1 MALIKTYFS
10 HDINSLADPKIVIM
24 INLHGVISYAWWW
37 MLLEKLAEAPDY
49 KLPCNRFT
57 YLGLSIVMDIRPE
70 TLVFSKCLA
79 NESNCLAN
87 AKQKEANGSKCLAN
101 EAKVSN
107 EILLEN
113 FINSLINDCNLLETD
128 GEFFWSPGLLKRVTL
143 RESKNSEISEKRRQ
157 AGRLGGLAKK
167 NFAKQTEANAKQTE
181 ANAKQTEANAKQ
193 NLANLA
199 NNIKENNIKDIE
211 REIRAREDDDPISAF
226 DDPPVSKNKKV
237 YELYMKKVSEIS
249 PVIKERL
256 DDLVEVYGV
265 DSVVVAINTTHD
277 AGGNSIKYVETVAA
291 GNLKKEVNKANG
303 SNRRSGGNRKN
314 KAATD
319 GSEVDWS
326 KETGEWL

>member
-128 GEFFWSPGLLKRVTL
+128 GAYFWSPGLLKRVAL
-143 RESKNSEISEKRRQ
+143 WESKNSEISEKRRQ

-167 NFAKQTEANAKQTE
+167 NFAKQTEANAKQ
-181 ANAKQTEANAKQ
+181 NQ
-193 NLANLA
+193 ANLA

-211 REIRAREDDDPISAF
+211 REIRARADDDPISAF

-256 DDLVEVYGV
+256 DDLVEVYGM
-265 DSVVVAINTTHD
+265 DSVVVAINTTHE

-303 SNRRSGGNRKN
+303 TDRRSGGNRKT
-314 KAATD
+314 KQTTD

>member
-79 NESNCLAN
+79 NESKCLAN
-87 AKQKEANGSKCLAN
+87 AKQKEANESKCLAN

-167 NFAKQTEANAKQTE
+167 KF
-181 ANAKQTEANAKQ
+181 AKQTEANAKQ

-256 DDLVEVYGV
+256 DDLVEVYGM
-265 DSVVVAINTTHD
+265 DSVVVAINTTHE

-303 SNRRSGGNRKN
+303 SNRRGGGNRKN

>member
-49 KLPCNRFT
+49 KLPCNKFT

-79 NESNCLAN
+79 NESKCLAN
-87 AKQKEANGSKCLAN
+87 AKQTEANESKCLAN
-101 EAKVSN
+101 IAKVSN
-107 EILLEN
+107 EILLQK

-128 GEFFWSPGLLKRVTL
+128 GEYFWSPGLMKRATL

-167 NFAKQTEANAKQTE
+167 NFAKQTEANESKCL
-181 ANAKQTEANAKQ
+181 ANAKQ

-303 SNRRSGGNRKN
+303 TDRRGGSNR
-314 KAATD
+314 KAKQTTD

>member
-167 NFAKQTEANAKQTE
+167 KFAKQTE

-211 REIRAREDDDPISAF
+211 REIRAREEDDPISAF

-303 SNRRSGGNRKN
+303 SDRRSGGNRKN

>member
-79 NESNCLAN
+79 NAKQTEAN

-113 FINSLINDCNLLETD
+113 FINSLICDCNLLETD
-128 GEFFWSPGLLKRVTL
+128 GEYFWSPGLLKRVNL

-181 ANAKQTEANAKQ
+181 ANAKQ

-211 REIRAREDDDPISAF
+211 REIRARANDDLISVFEDEPR
-226 DDPPVSKNKKV
+226 PVSKNKKV

-303 SNRRSGGNRKN
+303 SDRRSGGNRKN

>member
-79 NESNCLAN
+79 NES
-87 AKQKEANGSKCLAN
+87 KCLAN

-107 EILLEN
+107 EILLEK
-113 FINSLINDCNLLETD
+113 FINSLICDCNLLETD
-128 GEFFWSPGLLKRVTL
+128 GAYFWSPGLLKRVTL

-167 NFAKQTEANAKQTE
+167 NFAKQTEANAKQ
-181 ANAKQTEANAKQ
+181 NQ
-193 NLANLA
+193 ANLA

-256 DDLVEVYGV
+256 DDLVEVYGM
-265 DSVVVAINTTHD
+265 DSVVVAINTTHE

-303 SNRRSGGNRKN
+303 SNRRGGGNRKN

>member
-79 NESNCLAN
+79 NESKCLAN
-87 AKQKEANGSKCLAN
+87 AKQKEANESKCLAN

-167 NFAKQTEANAKQTE
+167 KFAKQTEANAKQTE
-181 ANAKQTEANAKQ
+181 ANVKQKE
-193 NLANLA
+193 ANLA

-211 REIRAREDDDPISAF
+211 REIRARANDDPISVF
-226 DDPPVSKNKKV
+226 EDEPRPVSKNKKV

-265 DSVVVAINTTHD
+265 DSVVVAINTTHE

-303 SNRRSGGNRKN
+303 TDRRSGGNRKN

>member
-79 NESNCLAN
+79 N
-87 AKQKEANGSKCLAN
+87 AKQKEANESKCLAN

-181 ANAKQTEANAKQ
+181 ANAKQKE
-193 NLANLA
+193 ANLA

-211 REIRAREDDDPISAF
+211 REIRARANDDPISVF
-226 DDPPVSKNKKV
+226 EDEPRPVSKNKKV
-237 YELYMKKVSEIS
+237 YELFMKKVSEIS

-256 DDLVEVYGV
+256 DDLVEVYGM
-265 DSVVVAINTTHD
+265 DSVVVAINTTHE

-303 SNRRSGGNRKN
+303 SDRRGGGNRKN

>member
-49 KLPCNRFT
+49 KLPCNKFT

-79 NESNCLAN
+79 NESKCLAN
-87 AKQKEANGSKCLAN
+87 AKQTEANESKCLAN
-101 EAKVSN
+101 IAKVSN
-107 EILLEN
+107 EILLQK

-128 GEFFWSPGLLKRVTL
+128 GEYFWSPGLMKRATL

-157 AGRLGGLAKK
+157 AGHLGGLAKK
-167 NFAKQTEANAKQTE
+167 NFAKQTEANESKCL
-181 ANAKQTEANAKQ
+181 ANAKQ

-303 SNRRSGGNRKN
+303 TDRRGGSNR
-314 KAATD
+314 KAKQTTD

>member
-79 NESNCLAN
+79 NAKQTEAN

-113 FINSLINDCNLLETD
+113 FINSLICDCNLLETD
-128 GEFFWSPGLLKRVTL
+128 GEYFWSPGLLKRVTL

-181 ANAKQTEANAKQ
+181 ANAKQ

-211 REIRAREDDDPISAF
+211 REIRARENDDPISAF
-226 DDPPVSKNKKV
+226 DDPPPVSKNKKV

-303 SNRRSGGNRKN
+303 SDRRSGGNRKN

>member
-79 NESNCLAN
+79 NAKQTEAN

-113 FINSLINDCNLLETD
+113 FINSLICDCNLLETD
-128 GEFFWSPGLLKRVTL
+128 GEYFWSPGLLKRVNL

-181 ANAKQTEANAKQ
+181 ANAKQNQ
-193 NLANLA
+193 ANLA

-226 DDPPVSKNKKV
+226 DDPPPVSKNKKV

-303 SNRRSGGNRKN
+303 SDRRSGGNRKN

>member
-79 NESNCLAN
+79 NESKCLAN
-87 AKQKEANGSKCLAN
+87 AKQKEANESKCLAN

-167 NFAKQTEANAKQTE
+167 NFAKQTEANAKQ
-181 ANAKQTEANAKQ
+181 NQ
-193 NLANLA
+193 ANLA

-226 DDPPVSKNKKV
+226 DDPPPVSKNKKV

-256 DDLVEVYGV
+256 DDLVEVYGM
-265 DSVVVAINTTHD
+265 DSVVVAINTTHE

-303 SNRRSGGNRKN
+303 SDRRSGGNRKN